1 MRAQIN
7 TTTYPSAA
15 MVTERSSFDTNSRTN
30 LSVTVTIES
39 NCYRTTTY
47 RASQRPDGVIV
58 ERPQYRAA
66 LLGSKMT
73 TTFQPQAVTFE
84 GPRRR
89 TIQEKIEEDL
99 RGIRTFDEIRTKCER
114 KIGRDGYNGPLRKK
128 KCDSE
133 SQIRMQRWLDEEGPW
148 TAIAMTS
155 STSSRGRTSST

>member
-7 TTTYPSAA
+7 TTTYPSVA
-15 MVTERSSFDTNSRTN
+15 MVTERSNFDTNSQTN

-58 ERPQYRAA
+58 ERPQYRVAPS
-66 LLGSKMT
+66 GSNMT
-73 TTFQPQAVTFE
+73 TTFQPQTVIFE

-114 KIGRDGYNGPLRKK
+114 KIGRDGYNGPLKK
-128 KCDSE
+128 KRGSE
-133 SQIRMQRWLDEEGPW
+133 SQVRMQRWLDEEGPW
-148 TAIAMTS
+148 TPIAIGS
-155 STSSRGRTSST
+155 STSSRGRTSGT